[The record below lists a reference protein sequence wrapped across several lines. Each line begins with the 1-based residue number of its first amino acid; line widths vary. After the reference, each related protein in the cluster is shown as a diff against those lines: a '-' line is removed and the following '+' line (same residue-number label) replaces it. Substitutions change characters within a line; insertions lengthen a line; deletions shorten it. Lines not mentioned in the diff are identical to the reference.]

1 MKIGLNIKSHGLSI
15 DAHVKCPSMGCAG
28 QVSFIVDT
36 GSPRSLLSSED
47 GKRLGIETSGL
58 NRSHVPIWGIGGSA
72 IGWDLPEVILFFDT
86 DQGLEFFHKGD
97 MIIYKNPVRRK
108 KGREITP
115 PLGSLLGRDFLKD
128 TEFKLIVNMRKDEAY
143 LEK

>member
-1 MKIGLNIKSHGLSI
+1 M
-15 DAHVKCPSMGCAG
+15 
-28 QVSFIVDT
+28 
-36 GSPRSLLSSED
+36 
-47 GKRLGIETSGL
+47 
-58 NRSHVPIWGIGGSA
+58 PIWGIGGSA

-97 MIIYKNPVRRK
+97 MIIYKNPTRRK

-115 PLGSLLGRDFLKD
+115 PLVSLLGRDFLKD

-143 LEK
+143 LER